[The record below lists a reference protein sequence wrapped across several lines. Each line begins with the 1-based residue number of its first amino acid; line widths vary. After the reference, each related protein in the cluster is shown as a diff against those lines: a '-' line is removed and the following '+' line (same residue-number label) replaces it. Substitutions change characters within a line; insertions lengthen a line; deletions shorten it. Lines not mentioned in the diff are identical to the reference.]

1 MSSATALVES
11 RIDVAD
17 AVLDDLRAR
26 LRATRWPDEL
36 ADARGRWGPRREFVQ
51 RLCAR
56 WAEGYD
62 WRRTEARLNAYPQ
75 FTTTIDGQK
84 VHFLWVRSSA
94 SRRMPLLLTH
104 GWPGSVAEFLDVI
117 EPLAHPEKHGAPDA
131 IGFDLVIPSLPGYG
145 FSGPTSE
152 SGWNLQRIARAWQT
166 LMARLGYSRY
176 GAQGGDYGSM
186 VSARLALLAPRE
198 MIGLHLNMALVPRVD
213 GAMSELEQSD
223 LADVVTFLK
232 TGSAYQVIQGRSPQT
247 VAYGLSDSPAGLA
260 GWILDKFE
268 RWSDHDGE
276 PEQAIAADRLLD
288 NLTVY
293 WVTNTIN
300 SSMRLYAEAQRADDF
315 GPTREKVM
323 VPTGVAIFPKEMFRY
338 PRAWLEQAFD
348 LVRYERMPR
357 GGHFAAM
364 EEPDLLVADI
374 RAFFAGL
381 PQRDSESVIAGTE
394 SSR

>member
-1 MSSATALVES
+1 MNGLVES
-11 RIDVAD
+11 RIDVPE

-51 RLCAR
+51 RLCAH
-56 WAEGYD
+56 WADGYD

-75 FTTTIDGQK
+75 FETTIDGQK
-84 VHFLWVRSSA
+84 IHFLWVRSTA
-94 SRRMPLLLTH
+94 SRHIPLLLTH
-104 GWPGSVAEFLDVI
+104 GWPGSVVEFLDVI
-117 EPLAHPEKHGAPDA
+117 EPLAHPGDRGAADA
-131 IGFDLVIPSLPGYG
+131 LGFDLVIPSLPGYG

-152 SGWNLQRIARAWQT
+152 SGWNLQRIARAWQA
-166 LMARLGYSRY
+166 LMARLGYPRY

-186 VSARLALLAPRE
+186 VSARLALLAPGE
-198 MIGLHLNMALVPRVD
+198 MIGLHLNMALVPR
-213 GAMSELEQSD
+213 GTGELSELEQAD
-223 LADVVTFLK
+223 LKDVMTFLK
-232 TGSAYQVIQGRSPQT
+232 TGSAYQVIQGRAPQT

-268 RWSDHDGE
+268 RWSDHDGD
-276 PEQAIAADRLLD
+276 PEEAIARDRLLD

-300 SSMRLYAEAQRADDF
+300 SSMRLYAEAQRIDDF
-315 GPTREKVM
+315 GPTREKVT

-364 EEPDLLVADI
+364 EEPDLLVADV

-381 PQRDSESVIAGTE
+381 IRRDDDETPD
-394 SSR
+394 RLR